1 MKALLLNMLLG
12 IGLGRYFSLWSL
24 LLFVP
29 LIAAEIAYGVMVHDL
44 SLLACMRRAAA
55 LLTTAELAFLFG
67 MFLRPVPGELE
78 A

>member
-1 MKALLLNMLLG
+1 
-12 IGLGRYFSLWSL
+12 
-24 LLFVP
+24 
-29 LIAAEIAYGVMVHDL
+29 LIAAEIAYGVVVHDL

-67 MFLRPVPGELE
+67 MFLRPVPGQLE

>member
-1 MKALLLNMLLG
+1 MV
-12 IGLGRYFSLWSL
+12 
-24 LLFVP
+24 VP
-29 LIAAEIAYGVMVHDL
+29 SPVRPLVAAEVAYGVVVHDL

-67 MFLRPVPGELE
+67 IFLRPVPGELE

>member
-1 MKALLLNMLLG
+1 MLQVEARRRLPRVRLE
-12 IGLGRYFSLWSL
+12 GLEVRLHEGASSQH
-24 LLFVP
+24 
-29 LIAAEIAYGVMVHDL
+29 AEVAYGVVVHDL